1 MPSMDGMF
9 AMCAA
14 CWAHR
19 HRPFEIRSLTRHSGV
34 MKLRYALFIGEEAVL
49 PRDMKRCL
57 MKFSQMICS
66 ALVAGVAMVGLSS
79 AQAADITGAGATF
92 PYPIYSKWA
101 DSYKTET
108 GNALNYASVGS
119 GAGIKQIQAK
129 TVTFGATDAPLTAE
143 QLAKD
148 GMAQFPMVMGAIV
161 AVVNIDGVK
170 AGELVLDG
178 KTLGDIYLGAVKT
191 WDADA
196 IKKLN
201 PNVKLPSAAIT
212 VVRRSDGSGTSF
224 NFTDYLAKVNADW
237 KSKVGV
243 GQAVEWPVGVGA
255 KGNEG
260 IAGNVAQTKNSI
272 GYVEYA
278 YAKQNNLIYASMV
291 NAAGKTVKPTLA
303 AFQAAAANAS
313 WKTEEG
319 FYQILTNQP
328 GDASWPITAATFI
341 LVYKDASDKAAVAEA
356 LKFFTW
362 AYDKGGKAAE
372 ELDYIPMP
380 ANVVALVKA
389 MWAKDVKTK

>member
-1 MPSMDGMF
+1 MTF
-9 AMCAA
+9 KKI
-14 CWAHR
+14 
-19 HRPFEIRSLTRHSGV
+19 IRS
-34 MKLRYALFIGEEAVL
+34 ALAVGIATL
-49 PRDMKRCL
+49 G
-57 MKFSQMICS
+57 F
-66 ALVAGVAMVGLSS
+66 AG

-101 DSYKTET
+101 DAYKSAT

-148 GMAQFPMVMGAIV
+148 GLAQFPMVMGAIV
-161 AVVNIDGVK
+161 MVVNVEGVK

-178 KTLGDIYLGAVKT
+178 KTLGDIYLGAIKA
-191 WDADA
+191 WDNDA

-201 PNVKLPSAAIT
+201 PNVKLPSAAIS

-278 YAKQNNLIYASMV
+278 YAKQNNLTYVSMI
-291 NAAGKTVKPTLA
+291 NAAGKTVRPTMA
-303 AFQAAAANAS
+303 AFQAAAANAQ
-313 WKTEEG
+313 WKSEDG

-328 GDASWPITAATFI
+328 GEASWPMTAATFI
-341 LVYKDASDKAAVAEA
+341 LMYKNPADKAASAEA
-356 LKFFTW
+356 LKFFSW
-362 AYDKGGKAAE
+362 AYDKGDKMAE
-372 ELDYIPMP
+372 DLDYIPMP
-380 ANVVALVKA
+380 DNVVKMVKD
-389 MWAKDVKTK
+389 MWAKDIASK